1 MQKAMMKK
9 FTRFGVV
16 PLIAILLFS
25 ASVWAVQPGMVNTV
39 LGPIPAEKL
48 GQTLAHE
55 HFVLGYP
62 GYHADETIAPVDI
75 EAIIN
80 ANLKDIKAAQNA
92 GIETIIDATP
102 SDGARFPE
110 VWTALSKKTGLNII
124 CSTGLY
130 TQHEGAPGYWLTIAT
145 LNGVDLPRAM
155 SELFVAEITKGI
167 GKSGVKAG
175 VIKVATGSQ
184 MTDYEKA
191 VHLAA
196 VIAQKETGVPIITH
210 TQTAT
215 GGIEE
220 ADFLLSMGANP
231 KKVVIGHISN
241 SWDIKYHKAILAKGV
256 YIGFDR
262 VGLDF
267 ITPTDT
273 IVKNVS
279 ELCKLGYA
287 KQIML
292 SHDHIG
298 YFLGRQLPL
307 IDLIANATANWR
319 LDIVSTKFVPA
330 LKAQG
335 VTDEQIKTMMVDNP
349 KNLFLGK

>member
-1 MQKAMMKK
+1 MLNAMMKK
-9 FTRFGVV
+9 FTRFVLV

-25 ASVWAVQPGMVNTV
+25 ASAWAVQPGMVNTV

-62 GYHADETIAPVDI
+62 GYHADETIAPVDR
-75 EAIIN
+75 ESIIN
-80 ANLKDIKAAQNA
+80 TNLKDIKAAQNA
-92 GIETIIDATP
+92 GIGTIIDATP

-110 VWTALSKKTGLNII
+110 VWTALSQKTGLNII

-130 TQHEGAPGYWLTIAT
+130 TQHEGAPAYWIVQAT
-145 LNGVDLPRAM
+145 LFGQDISKNM
-155 SELFVAEITKGI
+155 SELFIAEITKGI

-175 VIKVATGSQ
+175 VIKVATAPI

-191 VHLAA
+191 VHKAA
-196 VIAQKETGVPIITH
+196 VMAQKETGVPIYTH
-210 TQTAT
+210 TQAAT
-215 GGIEE
+215 GGIEQ
-220 ADFLLSMGANP
+220 ADLLLSLGANP
-231 KKVVIGHISN
+231 KKIVIGHISN
-241 SWDIKYHKAILAKGV
+241 SRDIEYHKAILAKGV

-262 VGLDF
+262 IGLDF
-267 ITPTDT
+267 INPFDI

-307 IDLIANATANWR
+307 SEMLAKATANWR
-319 LDIVSTKFVPA
+319 LDMVSTKFLPA

-335 VTDEQIKTMMVDNP
+335 VTDEQIKMMMVDNP

>member
-1 MQKAMMKK
+1 MMKK
-9 FTRFGVV
+9 FTRFVVV

-25 ASVWAVQPGMVNTV
+25 ASAWAVQPGMVNTV

-62 GYHADETIAPVDI
+62 GYHADETIAPVDR

-110 VWTALSKKTGLNII
+110 VWTALSQKTGLNII

-130 TQHEGAPGYWLTIAT
+130 TQHEGAPAYWIVQAT
-145 LNGVDLPRAM
+145 LFGQDISKNT
-155 SELFVAEITKGI
+155 SELFIAEITKGI

-175 VIKVATGSQ
+175 VIKVATAPI

-191 VHLAA
+191 VHKAA
-196 VIAQKETGVPIITH
+196 VMAQKETGVPIITH
-210 TQTAT
+210 TQAAT
-215 GGIEE
+215 GGIEQ
-220 ADFLLSMGANP
+220 ADLLLSLGANP

-241 SWDIKYHKAILAKGV
+241 SRDIEYHKAILAKGV

-262 VGLDF
+262 IGLDF
-267 ITPTDT
+267 ITP
-273 IVKNVS
+273 
-279 ELCKLGYA
+279 
-287 KQIML
+287 
-292 SHDHIG
+292 
-298 YFLGRQLPL
+298 L
-307 IDLIANATANWR
+307 ISL
-319 LDIVSTKFVPA
+319 
-330 LKAQG
+330 
-335 VTDEQIKTMMVDNP
+335 
-349 KNLFLGK
+349 